1 MQYVRFY
8 CGLRT
13 PLDEDVDALRE
24 LSDFRLG
31 IEDCLQELARVCV
44 FEFEWHDPIVEP
56 PSPYLV
62 QPSEAAPEE
71 AYMQLDV
78 EMQYFR
84 LEHALLRVNLL
95 KSLMENLCYKQGIY
109 PSFEYH
115 LDEDP
120 D

>member
-1 MQYVRFY
+1 MQI
-8 CGLRT
+8 
-13 PLDEDVDALRE
+13 
-24 LSDFRLG
+24 DFQFAYLG
-31 IEDCLQELARVCV
+31 
-44 FEFEWHDPIVEP
+44 
-56 PSPYLV
+56 
-62 QPSEAAPEE
+62 
-71 AYMQLDV
+71 
-78 EMQYFR
+78 

>member
-1 MQYVRFY
+1 
-8 CGLRT
+8 
-13 PLDEDVDALRE
+13 
-24 LSDFRLG
+24 
-31 IEDCLQELARVCV
+31 
-44 FEFEWHDPIVEP
+44 
-56 PSPYLV
+56 
-62 QPSEAAPEE
+62 
-71 AYMQLDV
+71 MQLDV

-84 LEHALLRVNLL
+84 LEHALLRIELL

>member
-1 MQYVRFY
+1 MNYVRFY
-8 CGLRT
+8 CGFRT
-13 PLDEDVDALRE
+13 PLDEDIDALQE

-31 IEDCLQELARVCV
+31 IEDCLQELARLCV
-44 FEFEWHDPIVEP
+44 FVYEWHDPIVEP
-56 PSPYLV
+56 PSPYLAE
-62 QPSEAAPEE
+62 SCDIAPED

-78 EMQYFR
+78 EIQFLR
-84 LEHALLRVNLL
+84 LEHALLRVELL

>member
-13 PLDEDVDALRE
+13 PLDADIDALQE
-24 LSDFRLG
+24 LSDFRHG
-31 IEDCLQELARVCV
+31 IEACLQVLGRAFG
-44 FEFEWHDPIVEP
+44 FEWEWHDPVIEP
-56 PSPYLV
+56 PSPFLLE
-62 QPSEAAPEE
+62 PSEAAPED

-84 LEHALLRVNLL
+84 LEQALLRVELL